1 MKILIGVKNKHIGE
15 EFRDKD
21 FADEIHILAK
31 GEADVNSL
39 SKKLKAIRKV
49 LEKHPFKPYQIP
61 SEHHIKLQ
69 EKFGDDVF
77 NMVAYDY
84 KFFLVTEADLI

>member
-15 EFRDKD
+15 GD

-31 GEADVNSL
+31 GEVDVNSL
-39 SKKLKAIRKV
+39 SKKLKAVRKV
-49 LEKHPFKPYQIP
+49 LEKHPFKPYQI

-69 EKFGDDVF
+69 DKFGDDVF
-77 NMVAYDY
+77 NMVAYNY